1 MSCSKQLSIYV
12 CTYAYMIYIDKY
24 VYILNAE
31 NMQFVSNKLAQYLA
45 TVLENMSS
53 AKFL

>member
-1 MSCSKQLSIYV
+1 M
-12 CTYAYMIYIDKY
+12 YMIYIDKY
-24 VYILNAE
+24 VYMLNAE

>member
-1 MSCSKQLSIYV
+1 MCV
-12 CTYAYMIYIDKY
+12 HMYMIYIDKY
-24 VYILNAE
+24 VYMLNAE

-45 TVLENMSS
+45 TFLENIMSS

>member
-1 MSCSKQLSIYV
+1 M
-12 CTYAYMIYIDKY
+12 YMIYIDKY

-45 TVLENMSS
+45 AFLKNMSS